1 MIQLYLQLLDTE
13 KEKADFE
20 LLYERYRRLMH
31 WVAKG
36 ILHDDELAED
46 AVHEAFLRVIKNF
59 HKIHEISCPQTRNFV
74 VIIVRNAAI
83 SMLAKEKKQTHKFA
97 ASEPEDAEHGLKYSS
112 ATSDVISENDG
123 LDWESITNGIDETT
137 AALMHKELYSIIY
150 SLPNWAA
157 EVLLLSAV
165 YGFTLRE
172 ISAVCG
178 ISEAAARKRIQRA
191 RNLLTEKLKESKED
205 D

>member
-20 LLYERYRRLMH
+20 LLYEKYRRLMH

-36 ILHDDELAED
+36 ILHDDGLAED

-74 VIIVRNAAI
+74 VIIVRNVAI
-83 SMLAKEKKQTHKFA
+83 SMLAKEKKQAYKSV
-97 ASEPEDAEHGLKYSS
+97 ASEFEETEYGPNKLS
-112 ATSDVISENDG
+112 VISDESAENNG
-123 LDWESITNGIDETT
+123 LNLESITSGVDETV

-150 SLPNWAA
+150 SLPDWASEA
-157 EVLLLSAV
+157 LLLSAT
-165 YGFTLRE
+165 YGFTLGE
-172 ISAVCG
+172 IGAVCG
-178 ISEAAARKRIQRA
+178 ISEDAAKKRIQRA
-191 RNLLTEKLKESKED
+191 RNLLTEKLKESGED